1 MKKLFLLTLFSSAV
15 FILQAQVN
23 QQPFINKYAPYVFK
37 MPEANTL
44 RDKVKRDILL
54 KNTVPL
60 NAPEY
65 SAFSGNID
73 NMPIVANELLT
84 LNYLGNNNAGL
95 DFYQSTLDNMFVV
108 KPDST
113 FYSGMPTGSLN
124 FFTPPVKVKP

>member
-1 MKKLFLLTLFSSAV
+1 MKKLFLLTLFSSAF

-23 QQPFINKYAPYVFK
+23 QQPFINKYSPYVFK
-37 MPEANTL
+37 IPEANTL

-54 KNTVPL
+54 KNIVPL
-60 NAPEY
+60 NAPES

-73 NMPIVANELLT
+73 NMPIVASELLV

-113 FYSGMPTGSLN
+113 FYSGMPTGSLI
-124 FFTPPVKVKP
+124 FFTPTVKVRP

>member
-1 MKKLFLLTLFSSAV
+1 MKKLFLLTLFSAAG
-15 FILQAQVN
+15 FILKAQVN
-23 QQPFINKYAPYVFK
+23 RQPFINKYAPYVFK
-37 MPEANTL
+37 IPEANTL
-44 RDKVKRDILL
+44 RDKVRRDILL

-73 NMPIVANELLT
+73 NMPIVANELLA

-95 DFYQSTLDNMFVV
+95 DFYQSTLDNMVVV

-113 FYSGMPTGSLN
+113 FYSGMPTLSLN
-124 FFTPPVKVKP
+124 FFTPTVKVKP